1 MKWVS
6 WTNFA
11 LGTWLIFAPILLRYT
26 SVRAALYDDMI
37 FGSVIASFALWRAL
51 GEETASMV
59 RVSWVVAAAGFWVM
73 MAPFGL
79 GYGTTRTPVDNDVIV
94 GLAVFILGIW
104 RTSPR
109 PHILAHR

>member
-1 MKWVS
+1 MKLVS
-6 WTNFA
+6 WINFV
-11 LGTWLIFAPILLRYT
+11 LGTWLIFAPILLRYA
-26 SVRAALYDDMI
+26 SVRAALYEDMI
-37 FGSVIASFALWRAL
+37 FGIVIASFALWRAV
-51 GEETASMV
+51 GEGTPSMV

-79 GYGTTRTPVDNDVIV
+79 GYGTTRAPVDNDVIV
-94 GLAVFILGIW
+94 GLLVFILGVW